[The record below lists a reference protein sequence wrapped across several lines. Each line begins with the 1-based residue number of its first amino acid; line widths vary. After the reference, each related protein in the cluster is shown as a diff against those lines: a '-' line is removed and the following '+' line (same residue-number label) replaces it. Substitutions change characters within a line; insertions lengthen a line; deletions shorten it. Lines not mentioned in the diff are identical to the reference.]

1 MNPKLQW
8 PRQPIRIKENTL
20 KNQWSQLNCP
30 KRGKT
35 QATKSWSAL
44 LFHQIGWEKVVR
56 VFWTNRKAK
65 LRKPTQSRITFI
77 AQLKIALRL
86 TPDIIWSL
94 PRLDCYIFHRN
105 SDSFSLN
112 SVYCTCKAGSNQLE
126 ECNAKIFLLR
136 VPSLLICM
144 PWQTPCIR
152 IWWLNMRISVL
163 SSGTCQYFSFYLLW
177 Y

>member
-44 LFHQIGWEKVVR
+44 LFHLIGWEKVVR

-65 LRKPTQSRITFI
+65 LRKTNAIPNYFHRSIENCSTFNSWHH
-77 AQLKIALRL
+77 LKFTTFRL
-86 TPDIIWSL
+86 L
-94 PRLDCYIFHRN
+94 YFHRN
-105 SDSFSLN
+105 SDLFSLN

-144 PWQTPCIR
+144 PWQTPCIT